1 MQVYFFT
8 LWDNEHGATQN
19 KKNKKRED
27 IIHDLAISKL
37 SYENPRIN
45 KRKRE
50 EKAVVPSSSS
60 TILLLP
66 VKNACQQAKANTVE
80 LMSCHGKEL
89 HLTVESLL
97 EISDSERELRLLLSF
112 GSPYF
117 NFTICKLSHMWNS
130 TLSLALP
137 LSSRETRA
145 FHSSSSRGQ
154 HTASRT
160 ELSVIG

>member
-97 EISDSERELRLLLSF
+97 EISDSELRENSASSLSAPPI
-112 GSPYF
+112 SISQYV
-117 NFTICKLSHMWNS
+117 NSHTCEIQLS
-130 TLSLALP
+130 
-137 LSSRETRA
+137 R
-145 FHSSSSRGQ
+145 
-154 HTASRT
+154 
-160 ELSVIG
+160 

>member
-97 EISDSERELRLLLSF
+97 EISDSEERTPPPPLFRLPPISISQYVNSHTCEIQLS
-112 GSPYF
+112 
-117 NFTICKLSHMWNS
+117 
-130 TLSLALP
+130 
-137 LSSRETRA
+137 R
-145 FHSSSSRGQ
+145 
-154 HTASRT
+154 
-160 ELSVIG
+160 

>member
-97 EISDSERELRLLLSF
+97 EISDSEERTPPPPLFR
-112 GSPYF
+112 
-117 NFTICKLSHMWNS
+117 
-130 TLSLALP
+130 LP
-137 LSSRETRA
+137 LFQ
-145 FHSSSSRGQ
+145 FHNM
-154 HTASRT
+154 
-160 ELSVIG
+160 